1 MTEIFEPVSAH
12 DPRLARGAVGLLA
25 AFNQG
30 GLLDAADVR
39 VAQRV
44 GALGG
49 ETDETTL
56 LAVALAVWA
65 VRHGSVAVGLHDIR
79 ALAPEL
85 PWPDATAWAASIA
98 ASPLVADGVLHQEL
112 GLVYLDRYHRLECEV
127 AGALTS
133 RIALAAP
140 DVAEDVLADTLERV
154 RGDKFNELQ
163 QAAVE
168 HAARH
173 RTTVLT
179 GGPGT
184 GKTTTVARLL
194 LALTDQFRSAAGAE
208 ARRFSV
214 ALAAPTG
221 KAATR
226 LLEAV
231 MGELAALEA
240 DPDELPAIDSKTLH
254 RLLGWRPDNTT
265 RFVHDR
271 GNRLKYDLIVVD
283 EASMIDI
290 TMMARLLE
298 AVRPETRLVLLGD
311 PEQLTSVGAGAVLKD
326 LVEGFRDHPDSPVVE
341 LTENHRSTE
350 DIKAL
355 AAALRGG
362 DADAVLA
369 VLRASPSDEVEFV
382 ETADPAEA
390 LRADCTAA
398 ALQIR
403 TAAVAGG
410 SPVDRADTAIAALNS
425 HRLLCAH
432 REGPFGVRHWN
443 RQVEQ
448 WLTDKLG
455 TALGS
460 PGSAWYV
467 GRPLLVT
474 TNDYALD
481 IYNGETGVVV
491 ADDTGRARA
500 WIAGAGDP
508 RSFAP
513 GRLDA
518 IETMHAM
525 TIHKSQ
531 GSQAERITVLLPDA
545 DSRLLSR
552 ELFYTAVT
560 RAQQKVRIVGTE
572 AAVRAAVGTTAQRAT
587 GLARRLA
594 GG

>member
-1 MTEIFEPVSAH
+1 MTEIFEPVSAN
-12 DPRLARGAVGLLA
+12 DPRLARGASGLLA
-25 AFNQG
+25 SFNEG
-30 GLLDAADVR
+30 GLLDTADVR
-39 VAQRV
+39 VAERV
-44 GALGG
+44 GSLGG
-49 ETDETTL
+49 ETDEANL

-65 VRHGSVAVGLHDIR
+65 VRHGSVAVALGDVR
-79 ALAPEL
+79 PLAPEL
-85 PWPDATAWAASIA
+85 PWPDVTAWEASIA
-98 ASPLVADGVLHQEL
+98 ASPLVAAGVLHQEL
-112 GLVYLDRYHRLECEV
+112 GLVYLDRYHRLECQV
-127 AGALTS
+127 ADALS
-133 RIALAAP
+133 ARDALEAP
-140 DVAEDVLADTLERV
+140 DVAEDVLAGTLDRV
-154 RGDKFNELQ
+154 RGAKFNTRQE
-163 QAAVE
+163 AAVE

-194 LALTDQFRSAAGAE
+194 LALTDQFRRAVGAE

-226 LLEAV
+226 LQEAV
-231 MGELAALEA
+231 ASELTDL
-240 DPDELPAIDSKTLH
+240 DTSLDELPTIDSMTLH

-265 RFVHDR
+265 RFVHHR

-326 LVEGFRDHPDSPVVE
+326 LVEGFRDHNDSPVVE

-362 DADAVLA
+362 DADAVLM
-369 VLRASPSDEVEFV
+369 VLRTPSDEVEFV
-382 ETADPAEA
+382 ETEDPAEA

-398 ALQIR
+398 ALEIR
-403 TAAVAGG
+403 TAAVTGG
-410 SPVDRADTAIAALNS
+410 PPAERADTAIAALNS

-432 REGPFGVRHWN
+432 REGPYGVRHWN

-448 WLTDKLG
+448 WLTDQLG
-455 TALGS
+455 TALGT
-460 PGSAWYV
+460 PGSAWYA

-500 WIAGAGDP
+500 WIAGAGTP

-531 GSQAERITVLLPDA
+531 GSQAQRVTVLLPDA

-560 RAQQKVRIVGTE
+560 RAQMKVRIVGTE

-587 GLARRLA
+587 GLAHRLQRD
-594 GG
+594 

>member
-1 MTEIFEPVSAH
+1 MTEIFEPTSAH
-12 DPRLARGAVGLLA
+12 DPRLARGADGLLA
-25 AFNQG
+25 AFNEG

-44 GALGG
+44 GTLGG
-49 ETDETTL
+49 ESDEAVL

-65 VRHGSVAVGLHDIR
+65 VRHGSVAVALGSVR
-79 ALAPEL
+79 SLAPDL
-85 PWPDATAWAASIA
+85 PWPDQTAWEASIA
-98 ASPLVADGVLHQEL
+98 ASPLVAGGVLHQDL
-112 GLVYLDRYHRLECEV
+112 GLVYLDRYHRLECQV
-127 AGALTS
+127 ADDLAA
-133 RIALAAP
+133 RAALAAP
-140 DVAEDVLADTLERV
+140 AVDEDVLTATLERV
-154 RGDKFNELQ
+154 RGEKFNARQEV
-163 QAAVE
+163 AVD

-173 RTTVLT
+173 RTTVIT

-194 LALTDQFRSAAGAE
+194 LALTDQFRSTGAE

-226 LLEAV
+226 LQEAV
-231 MGELAALEA
+231 AGEVSTLHTA
-240 DPDELPAIDSKTLH
+240 PDELPTFDSMTLH

-265 RFVHDR
+265 RFVHHR

-283 EASMIDI
+283 EASMIDL

-298 AVRPETRLVLLGD
+298 AVRPETRLVLVGD

-326 LVEGFRDHPDSPVVE
+326 LVEGFRGQADSPVVE
-341 LTENHRSTE
+341 LTENHRSTD
-350 DIKAL
+350 DIKDL
-355 AAALRGG
+355 AAALRVG
-362 DADAVLA
+362 DVDGVLA
-369 VLRASPSDEVEFV
+369 VLRTPSDEVEFV
-382 ETADPAEA
+382 ETDDPADA
-390 LRADCTAA
+390 LRDDCTAA
-398 ALQIR
+398 ALEIR
-403 TAAVAGG
+403 TAAAADGA
-410 SPVDRADTAIAALNS
+410 PAARAITAIAALDR

-432 REGPFGVRHWN
+432 REGPYGVRHWN

-448 WLTDKLG
+448 WLTDALG

-460 PGSAWYV
+460 PASSWYA

-481 IYNGETGVVV
+481 IYNGETGVVI
-491 ADDTGRARA
+491 ADATGRARA
-500 WIAGAGDP
+500 WIAGAGAP

-518 IETMHAM
+518 IETMHAL

-531 GSQAERITVLLPDA
+531 GSQAERVTVLLPDA